1 MKVNDPGDQIPDP
14 GPHQHTDPGA
24 QGADPGPNNEQYS
37 LIQMLKLL
45 IWTSTNH
52 KPYTICTTLTILL
65 GVQHKYPNV
74 IDIIAVPQEPRSP
87 GFTFTLCSMPFC
99 SPDKSLVQVSNS
111 WRLI

>member
-1 MKVNDPGDQIPDP
+1 MKVNDPGDQIADP

-74 IDIIAVPQEPRSP
+74 IDSMAVRSP
-87 GFTFTLCSMPFC
+87 GAQVLLSLYALCHSAA
-99 SPDKSLVQVSNS
+99 
-111 WRLI
+111 LIKVLCK